1 MYTIYIQKE
10 KDPLSKQEKNN
21 NFGLTLKQS
30 TNLTKKPGS
39 ILV

>member
-10 KDPLSKQEKNN
+10 KDPLSKQEKK

>member
-10 KDPLSKQEKNN
+10 KDPLSKQEKN